1 MICVAYRESPKI
13 TKAQNTKADSFY
25 IIETCQTGRG
35 TAASPLAYFFFVGQI
50 QSPRGQ
56 LKWHPASRQSMPIV
70 PVSSREILFRSLVEG
85 TVDRAVKEV
94 RDQIIEFC
102 RIGRAVKVGG
112 IGTFTPS
119 IDLDGYFSIAFRA
132 DPAMNFGLNI
142 PSIFSGTILN
152 REYIGKSSDELVN
165 MWNEEHI
172 DDIITIVD

>member
-1 MICVAYRESPKI
+1 MAPRIKAVNAYRPRIE
-13 TKAQNTKADSFY
+13 QGNTVQKPCRRHCGSSR
-25 IIETCQTGRG
+25 QG
-35 TAASPLAYFFFVGQI
+35 
-50 QSPRGQ
+50 SPRSDHRVLPRRPRCQG
-56 LKWHPASRQSMPIV
+56 
-70 PVSSREILFRSLVEG
+70 
-85 TVDRAVKEV
+85 
-94 RDQIIEFC
+94 
-102 RIGRAVKVGG
+102 GG

-172 DDIITIVD
+172 NDIITIVD